1 MWVMLM
7 AGRLL
12 STGKFHRVNQ
22 WVKNT
27 HEWFLPSSCV
37 LCGRAGRLGQDLC
50 VDCASE
56 LPYLKAA
63 CPRCAIPLSQ
73 SGPQADICGQ
83 CLQKPHS
90 FDKTWAAFDYQP
102 PVDHL
107 IQSLKFNS
115 KLYSARLLGELMAER
130 VAVAGLEMPQL
141 LLPVPLHTS
150 RLRQRGFNQ
159 ALELAR
165 PLARTFDLP
174 LKPGL
179 CRRLHPTVAQ
189 TDLDAKARRRNL
201 KGVFE
206 VVAMSGVSH
215 IVIVDD
221 VMTTGSTAEVLA
233 KALKRAGVARV
244 DVWVCARAAL
254 RGRASKPG

>member
-1 MWVMLM
+1 MGVMLM

-12 STGKFHRVNQ
+12 STGKFLRVNQ

-50 VDCASE
+50 ADCAGD
-56 LPYLKAA
+56 LPYLKVA
-63 CPRCAIPLSQ
+63 CHRCAIPL
-73 SGPQADICGQ
+73 PQAGVCGQ
-83 CLQKPHS
+83 CQQKPHA
-90 FDKTWAAFDYQP
+90 FDSAWAAFDYLP

-107 IQSLKFNS
+107 VQLLKFNG

-130 VAVAGLEMPQL
+130 IAVAKMDLPEL
-141 LLPVPLHTS
+141 LLPVPLHAS
-150 RLRQRGFNQ
+150 RIRQRGFNQ

-165 PLARTFDLP
+165 PLACEFDLP

-179 CRRLHPTVAQ
+179 CRRLRPTMAQ
-189 TDLDAKARRRNL
+189 TGLDAKARRRNL

-206 VVAMSGVSH
+206 VVAIPDVSH
-215 IVIVDD
+215 VAIIDD
-221 VMTTGSTAEVLA
+221 VMTTGSTAEMLA
-233 KALKRAGVARV
+233 KVLKNAGVARV

>member
-1 MWVMLM
+1 MGVMLM

-12 STGKFHRVNQ
+12 STGKFRRVNQ
-22 WVKNT
+22 WVKNA
-27 HEWFLPSSCV
+27 HEWLLPSSCV

-50 VDCASE
+50 ADCASE

-63 CPRCAIPLSQ
+63 CHRCAIPL
-73 SGPQADICGQ
+73 PQAGVCGQ
-83 CLQKPHS
+83 CQQKPHC
-90 FDKTWAAFDYQP
+90 FDNVWAAFDYQP

-115 KLYSARLLGELMAER
+115 KLHSARLLGELMAER
-130 VAVAGLEMPQL
+130 VTVAGVGLPEL
-141 LLPVPLHTS
+141 LLPVPLHVS

-165 PLARTFDLP
+165 PLAREFDLP

-179 CRRLHPTVAQ
+179 CRRLRPTVAQ
-189 TDLDAKARRRNL
+189 TGLDAKARRRNL

-206 VVAMSGVSH
+206 VVAEPGVSH
-215 IVIVDD
+215 IAIVDD
-221 VMTTGSTAEVLA
+221 VMTTGSTAEMMA
-233 KALKRAGVARV
+233 RALKNAGVARV